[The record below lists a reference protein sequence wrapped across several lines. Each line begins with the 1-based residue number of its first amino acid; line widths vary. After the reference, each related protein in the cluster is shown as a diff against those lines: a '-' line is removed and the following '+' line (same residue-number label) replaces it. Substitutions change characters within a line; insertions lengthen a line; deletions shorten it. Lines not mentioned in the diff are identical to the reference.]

1 MENTIRAEGAIIG
14 TLLIYNNKHN
24 AVSQVATPEMFS
36 NYHQEAKAIWSRL
49 TDGKPCDAGIIATQV
64 SSDAVFN
71 LLQYAEPD
79 TVVEQAEYL
88 QRHYLRR
95 EGLKMLIDSAKQL
108 ERGEYEDVTKVLDAR
123 RQELEAAIR
132 TPEAMPGK
140 LMAAA
145 NMVEQGGWETIPTG
159 FADYDTDYGGWRRG
173 WYYLF
178 GARMH
183 HGKTTTALHMANAAA
198 VAGHPTAFYSFEL
211 LSAELLY
218 QLAFYRAG
226 INLNSMM
233 TASVREQVI
242 EQVHE
247 ISNIP
252 LYVYDHEDVSS
263 EYKSLI
269 NSIRRQVR
277 DRGVRIV
284 FIDYVQ
290 KLTGNPRKNRNYE
303 LEEISKNL
311 YKLCKQEQ
319 VTIVNLAQ
327 VRRDVQ
333 NRADKRPY
341 ADDLKDA
348 GSLEQDADGIVMQYR
363 PAVDGIL
370 MDSDGNN
377 IEDVTE
383 FIVRKHRFYQGK
395 LKTYRRRW
403 KANKIQCD
411 GWEQEASMQ
420 PLHDPNE
427 VIPF

>member
-1 MENTIRAEGAIIG
+1 MENTIRAESAVIG
-14 TLLIYNNKHN
+14 TLLIHTNKYN
-24 AVSQVATPEMFS
+24 AVAQVVTPEMFS
-36 NYHQEAKAIWSRL
+36 HYHQEAKAIWARL
-49 TDGKPCDAGIIATQV
+49 TDGKPCDAGIVATQV
-64 SSDAVFN
+64 ASDAVFN

-95 EGLKMLIDSAKQL
+95 EGLQLFLDSARQL
-108 ERGEYEDVTKVLDAR
+108 EKGEYDEIMKEVDSR

-132 TPEAMPGK
+132 TPEAMPAK
-140 LMAAA
+140 LEATVG
-145 NMVEQGGWETIPTG
+145 MVEQGGWETIPTG

-198 VAGHPTAFYSFEL
+198 EAGHPAAVYSYEL
-211 LSAELLY
+211 LAHELLY

-233 TASVREQVI
+233 TAAVREQVI
-242 EQVHE
+242 GQVHE

-252 LYVYDHEDVSS
+252 LFVYDHEDVSS

-290 KLTGNPRKNRNYE
+290 KLTGDPRKNRNYE
-303 LEEISKNL
+303 LEEISKAL
-311 YKLCKQEQ
+311 YKLCKQEK

-327 VRRDVQ
+327 VRREVQ

-341 ADDLKDA
+341 AEDLKDA

-403 KANKIQCD
+403 KNNMIQCD
-411 GWEQEASMQ
+411 GWQQEASMQ
-420 PLHDPNE
+420 PLHAPDE